1 MRSNLS
7 SSSSSSSSSLSFFSL
22 PSRLAAVRVVSDAKA
37 ACHRERCTCGGLTCG
52 YRCGGRQTLV
62 SSWAKNSAERR
73 RERSLHEK
81 EIETLGYFYLTR
93 PCAAPRRDFFS
104 SSVNPCAISI
114 YLFIYLCCWSI
125 FFLSF
130 LNYILFKVELVF
142 FFSWM
147 KRWLILII
155 LRLGCSFRV
164 SDKTLYF
171 TVMCVRVVLNEWT
184 LTRG

>member
-1 MRSNLS
+1 MPAIFLVVCFLWWEVIFPPLPPPPRC
-7 SSSSSSSSSLSFFSL
+7 LSFLSL
-22 PSRLAAVRVVSDAKA
+22 LVVLAAVRVVSDAKA

-114 YLFIYLCCWSI
+114 YLFIYVAGLFFFCLFSI
-125 FFLSF
+125 TFFLKLNLYFSFREWSGDSF
-130 LNYILFKVELVF
+130 L
-142 FFSWM
+142 
-147 KRWLILII
+147 
-155 LRLGCSFRV
+155 
-164 SDKTLYF
+164 
-171 TVMCVRVVLNEWT
+171 
-184 LTRG
+184 